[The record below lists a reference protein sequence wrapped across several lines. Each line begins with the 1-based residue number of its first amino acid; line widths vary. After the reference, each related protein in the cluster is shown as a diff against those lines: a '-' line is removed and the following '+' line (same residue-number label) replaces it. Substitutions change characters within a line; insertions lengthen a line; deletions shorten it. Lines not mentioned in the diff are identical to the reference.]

1 MPTVTLAASL
11 ILLLLHLIILTQH
24 LLTITITLINLS
36 IHYNS
41 EAWSFGPQWYIPLI
55 ALPYVISGYGFG
67 AGWVLPLAAIL
78 IGYMQH
84 KKDKADAAVAIGVVT
99 DAKVSH
105 YTCGYSS

>member
-1 MPTVTLAASL
+1 
-11 ILLLLHLIILTQH
+11 LLHD
-24 LLTITITLINLS
+24 
-36 IHYNS
+36 NS
-41 EAWSFGPQWYIPLI
+41 DAWSFGPQWYIPLI

-99 DAKVSH
+99 DAKVKLYCSAH
-105 YTCGYSS
+105 ACMLQLNYAHSKH